1 LLDFFTPFGA
11 KAYFCLQENK
21 NMKVLTDD
29 AERENQQIVKAY
41 RALLRACKRQLE
53 KGDKKLIREAFNLA
67 LDAHKN
73 MRRKS
78 GEPYILHP
86 LAVAQICAEE
96 IGLGTTSIVCALMH
110 DVVEDTDISL
120 ADIRMQ
126 FGDRVAKIIDGLTKI
141 SGVFDQQDKSMQA
154 ENFKKMLLTLSDDV
168 RVILIKLADRLHN
181 MRTLDSMSPKSQ
193 LKIASETHYVYAPL
207 AHRLGLYAIKT
218 ELEDLATKYLEPDNY
233 NFVKEKLQET
243 KLQRNR
249 YIKQFIEPIDSALKD
264 AGFTFE
270 IKGRPKSIHSIL
282 TKMKKQNIPFEEVYD
297 LFAIRIIL
305 DSELEVEKSDCWKA
319 YSIITDFYRPN
330 PDRLRDWVSTPKGNG
345 YESLHTTVM
354 GPGGKWVEVQIRTH
368 RMDEIAEKGYAAHWK
383 YKDKDASQ
391 QSVDGLEEWL
401 ARVREIL
408 ESAETNALDFL
419 DDFKLNLFSDEIFV
433 FTPKGDLRKL
443 PFNATI
449 LDFAFDVHS
458 ELGSKCIGGK
468 VNNKLVPISFKLT
481 NGDQVEIL
489 TSSKQTPKEEWLDIV
504 LTAKAKSKIRDWFK
518 HEKLRSSSMG
528 KEIIERKFT
537 ADKIAFTSEY
547 LNDLIYYFKLPSV
560 AELYYRVAND
570 KIDKK
575 ELDIA
580 HILET
585 VKKLKL
591 DQAQEARAARA
602 NSTNKQPSN
611 LAADAVVLG
620 DDIDMP
626 YSFAKCCNPI
636 PGDDIFGFVTVGEG
650 VKIHRTNCPNAIGLM
665 SNYGYRIIRS
675 KWANTKGKT
684 RAFITTI
691 KLNGIDSVGIV
702 STIADI
708 ISKQLQI
715 NMHSIHVSSTEGMFE
730 GIIELEVHDTG
741 QLEELMNKIKAASPL
756 IKVSREDV
764 HQLVK

>member
-1 LLDFFTPFGA
+1 M
-11 KAYFCLQENK
+11 KALTEVELENK
-21 NMKVLTDD
+21 
-29 AERENQQIVKAY
+29 EIVKAY
-41 RALLRACKRQLE
+41 RSLLKASKRNLE
-53 KGDKKLIREAFNLA
+53 KGDKKVIREAFNLS

-78 GEPYILHP
+78 GEPYIMHP

-96 IGLGTTSIVCALMH
+96 IGLGTTSLVCALLH

-120 ADIRMQ
+120 ADIRMH
-126 FGDRVAKIIDGLTKI
+126 FGEKVAVIIDGLTKI

-154 ENFKKMLLTLSDDV
+154 ENFRKMLLTLSDDV

-193 LKIASETHYVYAPL
+193 LKIASETQYVYAPL

-233 NFVKEKLQET
+233 NFVKDKLQET
-243 KLQRNR
+243 KTQRNR
-249 YIKQFIEPIDSALKD
+249 YIKQFIEPITSSLNDG
-264 AGFTFE
+264 GFTFE

-305 DSELEVEKSDCWKA
+305 NSEFENEKSDCWKA

-354 GPGGKWVEVQIRTH
+354 GPLGKWVEVQIRTS

-383 YKDKDASQ
+383 YKDKDAAQ
-391 QSVDGLEEWL
+391 QSGDGLEEWL

-408 ESAETNALDFL
+408 ENADSNALDFL

-443 PFNATI
+443 PTNATI
-449 LDFAFDVHS
+449 LDFAFDLHS

-468 VNNKLVPISFKLT
+468 VNNKLVPLNFKLT

-489 TSSKQTPKEEWLDIV
+489 TSTKQTPKEEWLDFV
-504 LTAKAKSKIRDWFK
+504 ATAKAKSKIRDWFK
-518 HEKLRSSSMG
+518 HEKLRASSMG
-528 KEIIERKFT
+528 KEIIERKF
-537 ADKIAFTSEY
+537 AQDKIPFTSEA
-547 LNDLIYYFKLPSV
+547 LTDLLVYFKLPSV
-560 AELYYRVAND
+560 AELYYRVSNE

-575 ELDIA
+575 ELDIEK
-580 HILET
+580 ILEQ
-585 VKKLKL
+585 VKQQKIT
-591 DQAQEARAARA
+591 QTAEARTARA
-602 NSTNKQPSN
+602 NSSSKPNPN
-611 LAADAVVLG
+611 LASDAVILG

-675 KWANTKGKT
+675 KWANTASKS
-684 RAFITTI
+684 RAFITHI

-702 STIADI
+702 STITDI

-715 NMHSIHVSSTEGMFE
+715 NMHSIHVGSKEGMFE
-730 GIIELEVHDTG
+730 GSIELEVFDTN

-756 IKVSREDV
+756 IKVSREDAQ
-764 HQLVK
+764 QLVK